1 MNSLN
6 SLLNAVPM
14 PMLAIDVDQNVFDM
28 NMPMKGLLGSY
39 IIGRHYIAA
48 LRQPRLLN
56 AIELVF
62 HDGETRTSRYLLR
75 DGSSDIAY
83 DVQISRVDGGVL
95 LAFQDR
101 SATDEAIQARRAFV
115 ANVSHELRT
124 PLTALSGF
132 IETLQGAARD
142 DAETRARFLDIMQ
155 REARRM
161 TQLVDDLL
169 SLSRVEQNRR
179 VRPTD
184 VVDLARQVIVN
195 LLENALKYGGGT
207 GIGVTLTGPSHITS
221 LQELG
226 VRLSV
231 SDKGAGIASH
241 HLPRLTERFYR
252 VDNHRSRDVGG
263 TGLGLAIVKH
273 IVQRHHGKLDISS
286 VVGTGTTVSI
296 SLPMATTRAD

>member
-184 VVDLARQVIVN
+184 VVDLAEIVNAVVTEMDPLFASAGAKIALSLETAPHVLRGDAQQLRQVIVN

-207 GIGVTLTGPSHITS
+207 MSVGP
-221 LQELG
+221 
-226 VRLSV
+226 V
-231 SDKGAGIASH
+231 SAW
-241 HLPRLTERFYR
+241 
-252 VDNHRSRDVGG
+252 RS
-263 TGLGLAIVKH
+263 
-273 IVQRHHGKLDISS
+273 
-286 VVGTGTTVSI
+286 
-296 SLPMATTRAD
+296 